1 MAAAWKPIFFGNIGR
16 SEIPLKAPWYA
27 AFGVIVFFSRQSFYW
42 LNSITLAGFDGL
54 MASDTTCD

>member
-1 MAAAWKPIFFGNIGR
+1 MAAAWKPIFFGNIR
-16 SEIPLKAPWYA
+16 RFKLRLKAPQYA
-27 AFGVIVFFSRQSFYW
+27 VFGVIAFFSRQSFYW